1 MVDVTDK
8 KGFITAVPGQE
19 EQKQQSDD
27 DYDSEASD
35 LDEADEDKTGDGG
48 EKKQYFTFMDAEPPT
63 NYNDPYSTLP
73 KKIKM
78 QTIIRDV
85 QQSVAYPSKKANDD
99 WDFEKEFKILINQEH
114 MVAIIS
120 DAFWYFICTEIKD
133 PKQYAAHNEFLLDRI
148 AANYVSFLLL
158 ELPHKKNEK
167 PPIS

>member
-19 EQKQQSDD
+19 ELKQQSDD

-167 PPIS
+167 PPVS